1 MKKWTVLFALLVG
14 NVGAGPFDSLLTW
27 EDREMER
34 EDFLDG
40 PSLTSMSDHQVHWES
55 FNQWQCFSKEQL
67 YFECVN
73 YDENTLVPSIR
84 VETDVESLF
93 FDLHVEDN
101 FACEETLAIWDDLF
115 QGGAEFCVYAAHMK
129 SFDLD
134 KDEES
139 QKVQTLWY
147 IEKLKGH
154 SGYWDIYKP

>member
-1 MKKWTVLFALLVG
+1 MTSDWGIHPFAIKH
-14 NVGAGPFDSLLTW
+14 
-27 EDREMER
+27 
-34 EDFLDG
+34 
-40 PSLTSMSDHQVHWES
+40 HQVHWES

-154 SGYWDIYKP
+154 SGYWDIYKPQREKSKKIENEIGNIKMCRVSYEKQWFRPKVA